1 MTDSEASQLIVQVTQ
16 LRLNPQYQAAEL
28 TRRRLGARAMAAA
41 DDSSPERAG
50 VRLLIGTWDK
60 IAIFVKELSEQQR
73 RRFFESNPVLLMWRA
88 LEPAIQTMRS
98 GGVVAP
104 TFAEEFES
112 LAKQYEE
119 WAASPAGQKFRTPEQ
134 QGVAV
139 LFA

>member
-1 MTDSEASQLIVQVTQ
+1 MTDSEAFQLIVQVTQ

-28 TRRRLGARAMAAA
+28 TRRRLGAAAMAAA
-41 DDSSPERAG
+41 AETSPERAG

-73 RRFFESNPVLLMWRA
+73 QRFFESNPVLLMWGA
-88 LEPAIQTMRS
+88 LEPAIQTIRR
-98 GGVVAP
+98 GPAVAS
-104 TFAEEFES
+104 TFAEEFEN
-112 LAKQYEE
+112 LANQYRQ
-119 WAASPAGQKFRTPEQ
+119 WAASSAGQKFRTAEQ